1 MYDHRTPKCDSYKI
15 QACDNCTIKQ
25 NMACVRVCACDRTPF
40 TARPGM
46 SRCFFFRLYQ
56 IVILGYLADLII
68 SHSLKTEW
76 KILENTKGRL
86 KEEIF
91 LFFLIP
97 FQEDYSIAF
106 KLILKLGV
114 LQD

>member
-1 MYDHRTPKCDSYKI
+1 MIHTKFRRAIIAQLNKI
-15 QACDNCTIKQ
+15 W
-25 NMACVRVCACDRTPF
+25 RVCAC
-40 TARPGM
+40 AR
-46 SRCFFFRLYQ
+46 
-56 IVILGYLADLII
+56 ADLII